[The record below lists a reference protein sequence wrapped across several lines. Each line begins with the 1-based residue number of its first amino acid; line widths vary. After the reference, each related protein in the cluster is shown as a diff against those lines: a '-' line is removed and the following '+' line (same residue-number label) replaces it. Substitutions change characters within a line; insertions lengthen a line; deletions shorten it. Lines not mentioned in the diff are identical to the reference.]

1 MSTAEGTTATE
12 TDAGRAAVSSAATPA
27 TTAPRPLP
35 IAPIRRAPSGL
46 VSDLRAVRIVTHREL
61 LRWVKDRRRLLAGL
75 IQPLLW
81 LFVLGTGL
89 SKVVSSSTQGVDF
102 RTFLFPGV
110 LATSVMF
117 TAVFSGVSVV
127 WDREFGFLREML
139 VAPIRRTSI
148 MAGKCLGG
156 ATVATFQG
164 AVMLIFCG
172 LVHVPYSPAL
182 LLTLVAEMALLAFTL
197 TAFGTVIAARMA
209 QVETF
214 QVVMNFIVLPMFFL
228 SGAVFPLDRLPRWLA
243 VLTKID
249 PMTYAIDPMRRAV
262 FDHVDIPSRLAHT
275 LNPGMTWGGQRLP
288 VGVELAVV
296 AGLGLAMLVM
306 AVVQFSRPE

>member
-1 MSTAEGTTATE
+1 MTASTSVIAVRDVGTSFG
-12 TDAGRAAVSSAATPA
+12 D
-27 TTAPRPLP
+27 
-35 IAPIRRAPSGL
+35 
-46 VSDLRAVRIVTHREL
+46 DLRAVRMIWKREL
-61 LRWVKDRRRLLAGL
+61 IRFTRNKVRMITSLA
-75 IQPLLW
+75 QPVIY
-81 LFVLGTGL
+81 LFILGTGL
-89 SKVVSSSTQGVDF
+89 SQLIPGGSKIDY
-102 RTFLFPGV
+102 RTFIFPGV
-110 LATSVMF
+110 LGMTVLF
-117 TAVFSGVSVV
+117 TAIFSALSIV

-139 VAPIRRTSI
+139 VAPVRRS
-148 MAGKCLGG
+148 ALVLGKCLGG

-164 AVMLIFCG
+164 CVMLIFCG

-214 QVVMNFIVLPMFFL
+214 QVVMNFFVLPMFFL

-243 VLTKID
+243 ILTKID

-262 FDHVDIPSRLAHT
+262 FDHVVIPPRLAHT
-275 LNPGMTWGGQRLP
+275 LNPGMTWGGHRLP
-288 VGVELAVV
+288 AGLELAVV
-296 AGLGLAMLVM
+296 AGLGVAMLGM